1 MINCRKYLSYQTKII
16 GRFISFIYIEVWQQ
30 NIQMLNTNT
39 IPTMNTMKILEC
51 GCAKAQKKEG
61 LVPNNP
67 KESEV
72 SNVVAFAENNEIY

>member
-1 MINCRKYLSYQTKII
+1 MAAKYSDAEYEHDSDDEYDEDIGMWVRKS
-16 GRFISFIYIEVWQQ
+16 
-30 NIQMLNTNT
+30 
-39 IPTMNTMKILEC
+39 
-51 GCAKAQKKEG
+51 AKKEG